1 MVRVDSCTAL
11 DSAVISARVVL
22 AYALRGLAGVRESV
36 GELVRGLTPL
46 NRALVGGV
54 HSALLSTANGLSIS
68 CAAGGAG
75 RLRLTSCCGI
85 WSSLTLLGFLLRRTS
100 VGKVRIATCVPN
112 QFS

>member
-1 MVRVDSCTAL
+1 VNVCSLCVSIRAPHWTVQSL
-11 DSAVISARVVL
+11 VPESLL

-36 GELVRGLTPL
+36 GELVHGLTLL

-85 WSSLTLLGFLLRRTS
+85 WATLCSASCCAELR
-100 VGKVRIATCVPN
+100 
-112 QFS
+112 